1 MTNGTGQLSASV
13 KLTDAN
19 KSETTDESNDEPWST
34 SSIVEAYFLG
44 ENALLSSIE
53 FDLTSRGYRV
63 SLLRKKIFSGKYQS
77 EEDQSEPINFFKRPS
92 KSPVSDTLANPSGI

>member
-13 KLTDAN
+13 KLTETN
-19 KSETTDESNDEPWST
+19 KSETTDESTDEPWST